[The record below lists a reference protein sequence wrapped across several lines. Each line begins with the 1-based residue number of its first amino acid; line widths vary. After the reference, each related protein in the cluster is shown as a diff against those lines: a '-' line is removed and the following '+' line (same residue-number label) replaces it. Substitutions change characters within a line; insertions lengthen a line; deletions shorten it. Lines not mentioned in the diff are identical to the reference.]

1 MSYQQEKFKEIADA
15 IREKTGTVD
24 LIKPSEFADKIEDVY
39 IAGQNTGGGG
49 YDKGFED
56 GKKSEYDR
64 FWNAYQNNGQA
75 VTSYMFYG
83 TCWTDEVYKPKYPI
97 VFNTGANAVF
107 GMSKI
112 TDTKVAIS
120 IPMSGVIQTFYGSG
134 SLITIPSLTVT
145 ENTTFSSWFSA
156 CKALRN
162 ITIHGTIANDISFS
176 VCPLSKESVESI
188 VSALSDGAKEKTITL
203 NEEKMYAIQNEQTD
217 AGNYNWFDKLTATKT
232 NWTFALA

>member
-1 MSYQQEKFKEIADA
+1 MSFQQQKFKEIADA
-15 IREKTGTVD
+15 IREKTGTAD
-24 LIKPSEFADKIEDVY
+24 LIKPSEFANKIEAVY
-39 IAGQNTGGGG
+39 TAGQNASGD
-49 YDKGFED
+49 YNEGFEN
-56 GKKSEYDR
+56 GKTSEYDR

-83 TCWTDEVYKPKYPI
+83 ACWTDEVYKPKYPI

-112 TDTKVAIS
+112 TDTKVDIS
-120 IPMSGVIQTFYGSG
+120 IQMSGIIQTFYGAG

-162 ITIHGTIANDISFS
+162 ITIYGTIANDISFS
-176 VCPLSKESVESI
+176 VCPLRKESVENI
-188 VSALSDGAKEKTITL
+188 VSALSDTVTGKTITF
-203 NEEKMYAIQNEQTD
+203 NSEQMESIS
-217 AGNYNWFDKLTATKT
+217 GNTGWWDDLKATKP
-232 NWTFALA
+232 NWTFALS